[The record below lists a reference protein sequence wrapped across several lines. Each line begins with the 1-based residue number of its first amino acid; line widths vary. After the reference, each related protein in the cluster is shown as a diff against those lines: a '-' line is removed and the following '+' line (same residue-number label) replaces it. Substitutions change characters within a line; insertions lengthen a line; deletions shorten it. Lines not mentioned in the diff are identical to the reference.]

1 MIYTNFFVI
10 QIVSLFVQF
19 LIDDCI
25 FILLQWVLKYSK
37 FKENKY
43 DHHTKGGSDNMQ
55 AANYIVKALE
65 DSGVD
70 TIFGYPGGAV
80 LPLYEALRKSK
91 IKHYL
96 SSHEQ
101 CATHSASG
109 YARATGKTGVC
120 LVTSGPGATN
130 AITGI
135 ATAYADS
142 IPLVVISGQVPTYAI
157 GKDVFQEAD
166 IIGAS
171 EPFTKH
177 NHLVQD
183 ANELPEVIR
192 RAFHIAGTGRPGPVL
207 IDIPSDIQK
216 NMISSSAM
224 SLGDLNIPGYK
235 PVTYGHPKQIKKAL
249 HVLQTSRKPLIV
261 VGGGIMRADACES
274 LLSFVEKSGIPVA
287 HTMMGK
293 GAIAEDHPYALGM
306 IGGHGHSRAR
316 KAIEEADAIMI
327 IGARI
332 SNRAV
337 IGLDLEHKD
346 KSLIHIDVDP
356 AEVGKNLNTHI
367 PVVGDATKILEEMT
381 KQLDQ
386 SKALKWFDQIEQ
398 VTYSKQYSSEA
409 FTPIEIM
416 EILDENISDNAIITT
431 DVGQHQIWTAR
442 HLPVRGSRRFF
453 TSGGL
458 GTMGY
463 GLPCAIG
470 AAVAKGHK
478 RQIVCIT
485 GDGSIQMNLS
495 ELGVAKGTNQPILF
509 ILLNNSRLGMVR
521 ELQDRAY
528 GADSN
533 FGVHLNNNPD
543 FTLIAK
549 AYNLIAHKVTNTN
562 DLRSAIDAYNNKPE
576 ATLIECV
583 LEPNLNTIWG

>member
-1 MIYTNFFVI
+1 
-10 QIVSLFVQF
+10 
-19 LIDDCI
+19 
-25 FILLQWVLKYSK
+25 
-37 FKENKY
+37 
-43 DHHTKGGSDNMQ
+43 MQ
-55 AANYIVKALE
+55 AANYIIKALE
-65 DSGVD
+65 KHGVN

-80 LPLYEALRKSK
+80 LPLYEALRKSN

-177 NHLVQD
+177 NYLVQN

-192 RAFHIAGTGRPGPVL
+192 RAFHIAGSGRPGPVL
-207 IDIPSDIQK
+207 IDIPSDVQK

-224 SLGDLNIPGYK
+224 SLGNLNIPGYK
-235 PVTYGHPKQIKKAL
+235 PVSQGHPKQVKKAL

-274 LLSFVEKSGIPVA
+274 LLNFVEKSGIPVA

-306 IGGHGHSRAR
+306 IGGHGHGDAK
-316 KAIEEADAIMI
+316 KAIEDADAIMI
-327 IGARI
+327 VGARI

-337 IGLDLEHKD
+337 IGLDLEHKS

-367 PVVGDATKILEEMT
+367 PVVGDATIILDEMT

-386 SKALKWFDQIEQ
+386 SKAVKWFEKEDKKNCLTKLQNH
-398 VTYSKQYSSEA
+398 KL
-409 FTPIEIM
+409 TPIEIM
-416 EILDENISDNAIITT
+416 ETLDQNISLDAIITT
-431 DVGQHQIWTAR
+431 DVGQHQIWAAR
-442 HLPVRGSRRFF
+442 HLPVRGHRRFF

-470 AAVAKGHK
+470 AAVGKGHK
-478 RQIVCIT
+478 RQVVCIT

-495 ELGVAKGTNQPILF
+495 ELGIAKGTGHPILF
-509 ILLNNSRLGMVR
+509 VLLNNSRLGMVK
-521 ELQDRAY
+521 ELQDKAY
-528 GADSN
+528 GTDSN
-533 FGVHLNNNPD
+533 FGVHLANNPD
-543 FTLIAK
+543 FTQIAR
-549 AYNLIAHKVTNTN
+549 AYNLKAHKVQTRE
-562 DLRSAIDAYNNKPE
+562 DLNRALNAYKAAPE
-576 ATLIECV
+576 ATLIECI